1 MLLKSNPLLRFWNE
15 LKRRKVFRV
24 LAMYAGASFVVIEV
38 TNNIVEPLGL
48 PDWTPTVIILAII
61 IGFPVTAIMSWIFD
75 ITPEGVRKTEPFDDS
90 IPEDRKRRK
99 LRPSDV
105 VITVLIIVIGYLIY
119 PKIFQRDSLKDLRDQ
134 NGKISVAIMPF
145 DNQTGD
151 TTFNVWQSGFQN
163 LLITT
168 LSNSEEMSVRN
179 YKAVKNVLDSRKD
192 VSVASLTPSLKR
204 DLAGKL
210 ETRTLITGNLLKA
223 GNKLRANAQLVD
235 AETDEIYKTYQVEGN
250 SEDDIFHMADTL
262 SGLIKNYIEIRK
274 ISDQYNSPAIEGN
287 KLTTSSQAF
296 KYYLHAYDAFRYT
309 EMETAIELFK
319 KAIEADSTFI
329 NAYIFLTYAYLM
341 SGNDRMAKQSCKK
354 AYRMR
359 EEAST
364 EGKLLLDQVNAYFF
378 ETPYEEIKYIKQ
390 LISMDDLNPL
400 YWHMLGFAYY
410 KLFEYE
416 DAIKSYERAL
426 EIHEKWGTPYG
437 NPFLYFPLEDAYHK
451 TGEHKKEARVAE
463 LGKSLFPNAIL
474 IHQYEII
481 CEMSQG
487 NMEKAEE
494 LLAEY
499 QSIRHNVLH
508 CTEAMISTG
517 VGSIYSGA
525 GLLEEAESYYRKAIE
540 QEPDNLNWKN
550 DFAWFLV
557 DKEVNIEEGLE
568 LVEEVLDY
576 APEYWPALDTKG
588 WGLYKQGKYE
598 EALKLLKDSWDLKPA
613 YSHTGFLHIQEVEAA
628 VERENSEQSTGL

>member
-1 MLLKSNPLLRFWNE
+1 MSPKKNPLFKFWNE
-15 LKRRKVFRV
+15 LKRRNVFRV
-24 LAMYAGASFVVIEV
+24 IAMYAGASFVVIEV

-48 PDWTPTVIILAII
+48 PPWTSTVVILAII
-61 IGFPVTAIMSWIFD
+61 IGFPVTAILSWIFD
-75 ITPEGVRKTEPFDDS
+75 ITPEGVKKTEAFNSSSADNT
-90 IPEDRKRRK
+90 RRRK
-99 LRPSDV
+99 LRTSD
-105 VITVLIIVIGYLIY
+105 IIISVLIIVVGILVY
-119 PKIFQRDSLKDLRDQ
+119 PKIFNKDGLKDLRDQ
-134 NGKISVAIMPF
+134 NGKISVAVMPF
-145 DNQTGD
+145 NNQTGD
-151 TTFNVWQSGFQN
+151 TAFNVWQSGLQN

-179 YKAVKNVLDSRKD
+179 YQAVRNVLESSKD
-192 VSVASLTPSLKR
+192 VNVVSFTPSIKK

-210 ETRTLITGNLLKA
+210 ETRTLITGNILKA

-274 ISDQYNSPAIEGN
+274 ISEQYNSPVIQGN
-287 KLTTSSQAF
+287 KITSSSEAF

-309 EMETAIELFK
+309 EINTAIDWFV
-319 KAIEADSTFI
+319 KAIEIDSSFT
-329 NAYIFLTYAYLM
+329 NAYILLTYAYLL
-341 SGNDRMAKQSCKK
+341 SGNDRMAKQLCKT
-354 AYRMR
+354 AYSKRD
-359 EEAST
+359 EANA
-364 EGKLLLDQVNAYFF
+364 EGQLLLDQMNAYFF
-378 ETPYEEIKYIKQ
+378 ESPYEEIKYAKQ
-390 LISMDDLNPL
+390 LISLDEFNPM
-400 YWHMLGFAYY
+400 YWHLMGFAYY

-437 NPFLYFPLEDAYHK
+437 NPFLYFPLADAYHK
-451 TGEHKKEARVAE
+451 IGEHKKEARVTE

-481 CEMSQG
+481 CEISQG

-499 QSIRHNVLH
+499 KSIRHNVLH

-525 GLLEEAESYYRKAIE
+525 GLLEEAENYYRKAIE
-540 QEPDNLNWKN
+540 QEPENLNWKN

-588 WGLYKQGKYE
+588 WGLYKLGRYE

-613 YSHTGFLHIQEVEAA
+613 YSHTGYLHIQEVEAA
-628 VERENSEQSTGL
+628 VENQNVSTD